1 MSDGSNRKTR
11 PSAKKPTPIKKA
23 APTRGTAQAADKKK
37 SWLDTIAETVPDLAD
52 GADDDGFD
60 LKAMMEQ
67 PMVKGL
73 MGRMFNFDQ
82 WSANMKRTIDDQQ
95 TMMKVAG
102 DIPADGN
109 MVDSAGL
116 MLQNF
121 FVALADLCPEESK
134 QLTAFATTLEKM
146 RARPELFHKYLT
158 EYYKQHKTYF
168 AGFLKHQERLF
179 TEQKL
184 PKFSTKQ
191 TVPLDVCYRK
201 LTNVNRMRRIAVE
214 LMPGQTEAAYDE
226 MAKARAEQHKNF
238 FFGSINTFNRL
249 VGLIWMLPQRLQQ
262 NISKKLQALSG
273 TATEADLTMDNVLKW
288 GVETIGDV
296 PLEELDQLQPKVKD
310 LILMGG
316 GDMINGEMVKEMTEV
331 IDAETSGRN
340 AEPSMELMDRS
351 ASQVFDDDMMADMLE
366 MSSSSSSITPSS
378 ASFSSCSSLRSSS
391 SNE

>member
-1 MSDGSNRKTR
+1 MSDGNNKRPQKKKATPIDRPTR
-11 PSAKKPTPIKKA
+11 NAAPAKKT
-23 APTRGTAQAADKKK
+23 
-37 SWLDTIAETVPDLAD
+37 WLDSIADTVPDLVD
-52 GADDDGFD
+52 GPDDDGFD

-95 TMMKVAG
+95 TMMNVAG

-109 MVDSAGL
+109 MTDSAGL

-134 QLTAFATTLEKM
+134 QLTAFAGTLEKM
-146 RARPELFHKYLT
+146 RARPELFTKYLT

-168 AGFLKHQERLF
+168 AGFLKRQERLF

-191 TVPLDVCYRK
+191 PVPLDVCYRK
-201 LTNVNRMRRIAVE
+201 LTNVPRMRRIAVE
-214 LMPGQTEAAYDE
+214 LMPGQTDAVYDE

-331 IDAETSGRN
+331 IEAETSGRN
-340 AEPSMELMDRS
+340 AEPSMEHMDRS

-366 MSSSSSSITPSS
+366 MSSSSGSE
-378 ASFSSCSSLRSSS
+378 SFSSCSSLRSSS
-391 SNE
+391 SSVSSLGD